1 VTAGLPS
8 TGRPATL
15 MRMAHHLVAHRNA
28 TTRYRKEYAVNDAR
42 TGTMQIQG
50 VGLHYEVSGTGDP
63 VLLISGLGG
72 HTEFWSRQI
81 TSLST
86 SHCVVRFDNRGSGR
100 SDAPAGPYSVRQM
113 ASEAAQLLDALDIT
127 SAHIVGSSMGGMIA
141 QEVAI
146 QYPDKALSLTL
157 IASQCGGTHAF
168 GAQPEH
174 ASALKD
180 LATLDMSPQ
189 ERARGW
195 VPYTLSAG
203 FRAEQPGLVEQYVRM
218 SAIHPPTTAAM
229 RAQWSA
235 LMCYDS
241 WDRLALIT
249 APTLILQ
256 GEQDI
261 LVPPENADVLGVR
274 IPDAR
279 VVHIPGAG
287 HSLAFEAADTVNKLL
302 LEFFAEYGDGLSSS
316 GLRDAM
322 S

>member
-1 VTAGLPS
+1 
-8 TGRPATL
+8 
-15 MRMAHHLVAHRNA
+15 MH
-28 TTRYRKEYAVNDAR
+28 
-42 TGTMQIQG
+42 IQG
-50 VGLHYEVSGTGDP
+50 VGLHYEVSGTGSP
-63 VLLISGLGG
+63 ALLISGLGG
-72 HTEFWSRQI
+72 HTGFWNRQTPI
-81 TSLST
+81 LSVFYQ
-86 SHCVVRFDNRGSGR
+86 VVRFDNRGSGR
-100 SDAPAGPYSVRQM
+100 SDAPTGPYSVKEM
-113 ASEAAQLLDALDIT
+113 ASEAVQLLDALDIT

-195 VPYTLSAG
+195 APYTLSAG
-203 FRAEQPGLVEQYVRM
+203 FRAGNPGLVQEYVRM
-218 SAIHPPTTAAM
+218 SATHPPTTAAL

-256 GEQDI
+256 GEEDI

-287 HSLAFEAADTVNKLL
+287 HSLAFEAAETVNALL
-302 LEFFAEYGDGLSSS
+302 LEFFREHGDDQSSPE
-316 GLRDAM
+316 
-322 S
+322 